1 MHIIPNLLSCLSFYD
16 SPAGYRMMQPA
27 TNMAASWG
35 MPSVGNSGLSA
46 LGQAAAGTTP
56 QMMYA
61 TMQQFQ
67 TQ

>member
-1 MHIIPNLLSCLSFYD
+1 
-16 SPAGYRMMQPA
+16 
-27 TNMAASWG
+27 MAASWG

-67 TQ
+67 TQWDEFITDETKYLTRIKRWNLIGGND